1 MQTKPSTPVVK
12 GLIIALILIVVGF
25 VGRLVHV
32 DMESWF
38 RWVSN
43 LLLVIGII
51 VSCVTYSNQL
61 NHNVTFGNVFA
72 DGFKTT
78 AVVTCITIVFT
89 VIIMMVMPEIKQQ
102 IFDAAKEQAEK
113 GGASDEMIQK
123 QQEMMK
129 SMFWVFMIGGILLG
143 YIVVGAI
150 ASVIGAAIAK
160 KNPQANNPFVQV
172 NQIGETQE

>member
-102 IFDAAKEQAEK
+102 IF
-113 GGASDEMIQK
+113 
-123 QQEMMK
+123 
-129 SMFWVFMIGGILLG
+129 
-143 YIVVGAI
+143 
-150 ASVIGAAIAK
+150 
-160 KNPQANNPFVQV
+160 
-172 NQIGETQE
+172 